1 MDNKNINYVK
11 DVQKFLGFG
20 DKAIAD
26 AFDKAIEQGLPKFTV
41 NVNQK
46 EQTLAGN
53 TAKFE
58 LNFNKSTQNDNR
70 YFNNFRT
77 TLFDSKNNVL
87 KTQLFHVNGTK
98 GITAKES
105 VNLLEGRAVKTVLK
119 YSGEDSK
126 VFAKLDFGKT
136 NEYGNY
142 RYKAFNE
149 NYGVNT
155 KEIIQN
161 ARRETGLEIDDKHI
175 DKLAKSL
182 EKGNLVEA
190 KFLTLGQKITGYVAL
205 NPEFKNM
212 DHFDGDLSKIH
223 NKLLGPE
230 KEAVGKQD
238 IEVSLSTD
246 NVPNSVETKTTNGT
260 PANEISGE
268 KQASI
273 PEPVIL
279 ADITEKQATK
289 FMFMQDS
296 GKGGYPN
303 VTLRQL
309 ATVPMNV
316 LGHELD
322 LNQRRDLLFGKDVQ
336 LDDATTLRTQMTGTK
351 ELNIVRSSPD
361 GGSEIAQVRKS
372 DVEYGSPE
380 KELKPFQSTEHIP
393 EKSHALSR

>member
-1 MDNKNINYVK
+1 MENKNINYVK

-20 DKAIAD
+20 DKAIVD
-26 AFDKAIEQGLPKFTV
+26 AFDKAMEQGLPKFVV

-46 EQTLAGN
+46 DQTLAGN
-53 TAKFE
+53 TAKYE
-58 LNFNKSTQNDNR
+58 LNFNKGTQTDNIF
-70 YFNNFRT
+70 FNNFRT
-77 TLFDSKNNVL
+77 TIFDSKNNAL
-87 KTQLFHVNGTK
+87 RTQMFLVNGTK

-105 VNLLEGRAVKTVLK
+105 INLLEGRAVKTVLK
-119 YSGEDSK
+119 HSGEDSK
-126 VFAKLDFGKT
+126 VFAKLDFDKVNT
-136 NEYGNY
+136 YGNY
-142 RYKAFNE
+142 QYKIFNE

-161 ARRETGLEIDDKHI
+161 AKRDTGLEIDDKHI
-175 DKLAKSL
+175 DNLAKSL

-190 KFLTLGQKITGYVAL
+190 RFLSLGQKITGYVAL

-212 DHFDGDLSKIH
+212 DHFDGNLSKIH
-223 NKLLGPE
+223 HKLLGPE
-230 KEAVGKQD
+230 KNTVEKQD
-238 IEVSLSTD
+238 IEVSISTD
-246 NVPNSVETKTTNGT
+246 NVSNSVETKTTNNT
-260 PANEISGE
+260 PANEINGE

-273 PEPVIL
+273 PDPVML
-279 ADITEKQATK
+279 AEITEKQATK
-289 FMFMQDS
+289 FMFMQDR

-303 VTLRQL
+303 VTLKQL

-316 LGHELD
+316 FGHELD

-336 LDDATTLRTQMTGTK
+336 LDDVTTLRTQMTGPK
-351 ELNIVRSSPD
+351 ELNMVRSSPD
-361 GGSEIAQVRKS
+361 GGSEIAQVSKS

>member
-1 MDNKNINYVK
+1 MENKNINYVK
-11 DVQKFLGFG
+11 DVQEFLGFG

-26 AFDKAIEQGLPKFTV
+26 AFDKAVEQGLPNFSV
-41 NVNQK
+41 NVSQK
-46 EQTLAGN
+46 EPTLAGN
-53 TAKFE
+53 TAKYE
-58 LNFNKSTQNDNR
+58 LSFNKGTQTDNIF
-70 YFNNFRT
+70 FNNFRT
-77 TLFDSKNNVL
+77 TIFDSENNAL
-87 KTQLFHVNGTK
+87 RTQLFLVNGKK

-119 YSGEDSK
+119 HSGEDSK
-126 VFAKLDFGKT
+126 VFAKLDFDKT
-136 NEYGNY
+136 NQYGNY
-142 RYKAFNE
+142 RYKTFSE

-161 ARRETGLEIDDKHI
+161 AKRDTGLEIDDKNI
-175 DKLAKSL
+175 NNLAKSL

-205 NPEFKNM
+205 NPEFKNL
-212 DHFDGDLSKIH
+212 DHFDGNLSKIYR
-223 NKLLGPE
+223 KLLGPE
-230 KEAVGKQD
+230 KNAVEKQD
-238 IEVSLSTD
+238 IEVSISTD
-246 NVPNSVETKTTNGT
+246 NVANSVETKTTNGT

-296 GKGGYPN
+296 GKGDYPN
-303 VTLRQL
+303 VTLKQL

-316 LGHELD
+316 FGHELN

-336 LDDATTLRTQMTGTK
+336 LDDVTTLRTQMTGIK
-351 ELNIVRSSPD
+351 ELNIVLSSPD
-361 GGSEIAQVRKS
+361 RGSQITQVSKS

-393 EKSHALSR
+393 EKSNALSR